1 MSPVM
6 RHVLASYAEKVV
18 VVLAAVGCFTGI
30 SFLGHLTDQRKIHVN
45 PEMVSAIGA
54 AAGIGIKDEKN
65 EDMTTQELTAFVEHL
80 TDAVIWNEHALT
92 VQDLQKN
99 YRAQLAQ
106 DAKLAAKSGEAGRTP
121 DTNAVFANSLA
132 AADAQTRSR
141 IAAVHARVEAKV
153 IHLKEGDTS
162 FLSQMADEKSSLH
175 VLFEIMWYALMIVGV
190 LACSFLL
197 MVAFTALPFTSIDGE
212 WTKRIEE
219 ILKTA
224 APGAARAVAIAPLA
238 AAAIIG
244 GTVLTGASYATVPG
258 GISREVMRREQTI
271 ENHPVTNEGSPYYD
285 ERKYTQSGIDEAV
298 LIRQLDFA
306 TGRINSTTQNHA
318 AAVSACV
325 RDVSAGV
332 IEQVHGSAGAVLDK
346 AEGIELVASAATGHA
361 SAARTAAETT
371 ADQTGRIDRRIA
383 NDGESIDEEQQ
394 RQDGLQSHS
403 IAATTAVDDRGFW
416 GRNFGRTQY
425 KIGAAAIDAMNAR
438 MSAEKISESDQLAVH
453 SALRAMTTVP
463 PLNSSRFRE
472 ALARHG
478 MPEPMITCYFRT
490 LLHVSALPRN

>member
-30 SFLGHLTDQRKIHVN
+30 SSLGHLTDQRKIHVK
-45 PEMVSAIGA
+45 PALVSEIGD
-54 AAGIGIKDEKN
+54 AAGISIKDEKN

-80 TDAVIWNEHALT
+80 TDAAIWSEYAET
-92 VQDLQKN
+92 VQSLQKK
-99 YRAQLAQ
+99 YLAQLQQ
-106 DAKLAAKSGEAGRTP
+106 DAKLAAKSGETGKMP

-132 AADAQTRSR
+132 AEEARTRSR

-153 IHLKEGDTS
+153 IHLKEGDES
-162 FLSQMADEKSSLH
+162 FLSRMADEKSSLH

-212 WTKRIEE
+212 WTKRMEE
-219 ILKTA
+219 LLKTA

-258 GISREVMRREQTI
+258 GISREVVRREQTI

-285 ERKYTQSGIDEAV
+285 YRKYTPSGIDEAT
-298 LIRQLDFA
+298 LIRQLDVA
-306 TGRINSTTQNHA
+306 TGRINNSTENHA
-318 AAVSACV
+318 VAVSACV
-325 RDVSAGV
+325 RDGSANV
-332 IEQVHGSAGAVLDK
+332 IEHVRGSTDEVLDK
-346 AEGIELVASAATGHA
+346 AAGIELIASAATGHA
-361 SAARTAAETT
+361 SAAHAAAETT
-371 ADQTGRIDRRIA
+371 AAHTATIDRRIA
-383 NDGESIDEEQQ
+383 NDGQSIDDEQQ
-394 RQDGLQSHS
+394 RQNELQSHS

-416 GRNFGRTQY
+416 RRNFGRTQY
-425 KIGAAAIDAMNAR
+425 KVGAAAIDAMNER
-438 MSAEKISESDQLAVH
+438 MAAEKISQSDQLAVH
-453 SALRAMTTVP
+453 TALRAMTTVP

-490 LLHVSALPRN
+490 LLHVSELPRD